1 VGEPFFL
8 GIRGPMKRIA
18 VDIGGTFTDIVYID
32 ESTMRIVVDKVRS
45 TPLDIGQA
53 VLDAIQKIKVN
64 MSEVDL
70 FIHGTT
76 AGINTIVQKKGS
88 RIGLISTKGFR
99 DVLEMAR
106 GNKKE
111 LYDYMWKKP
120 KPLVPRYLRLEVNE
134 RTSHSGEIIEKLDKK
149 EAKKTIQK
157 LKEYGIEAIAVCLL
171 HSYVNPENE
180 RRLGEIT
187 KEVWPEVTLALSH
200 LVAREMREYERTSTT
215 VINAYIEKAVVNYL
229 GRLSENLKEVGFLGQ
244 LLVLGPS
251 GVLGAEAVKEKAIYT
266 LASGPI
272 GGAAGA
278 AYLARLCG
286 IKDLVTMDVGGT
298 SFDVSVVKDGMNI
311 EKHQTEIMGY
321 PVLMAGMDIRPIG
334 AGGGSIARVDAA
346 GLLTVGPE
354 SAGANPG
361 PMAYGMG
368 GTEPTVTDAAL
379 LNGLID
385 PDYFLGG
392 EILLDMD
399 LAKKGVDD
407 IAQKLG
413 LSLNEAADGILS
425 VARNNMTTAT
435 MEILVGQGFDPR
447 DFALMS
453 YGGAGG
459 IFAAN
464 LAKDMSISR
473 VLIPPEPGVFSARGI
488 LAMNLVH
495 TDANAYV
502 QAMND
507 LNIQELEGIYKT
519 MEKSASKMLAAEGI
533 PEDAMVFERSLDI
546 CYEGQRYYIE
556 TPVPAGKR
564 TGEDEIMTEIKD
576 AFERLYEKRYGHL
589 IKAPLRTI
597 NARLKATGKIKEI
610 PLSEIKQGKNI
621 PQTAIKK
628 KRKVYLE
635 GGFVECQI
643 YERSSLLSGN
653 TIDGPAIVEEP
664 FHTTVVMPGQT
675 LQVDQLGNLVIL
687 TKKT

>member
-1 VGEPFFL
+1 V
-8 GIRGPMKRIA
+8 KRVA

-32 ESTMRIVVDKVRS
+32 ETTMQIVVDKVRS
-45 TPLDIGQA
+45 TPWNIGQG
-53 VLDAIQKIKVN
+53 VVEAIKKIHVT

-88 RIGLISTKGFR
+88 KIGLISTKGFT

-106 GNKKE
+106 GDKKE

-120 KPLVPRYLRLEVNE
+120 KPLVPRYLRVGVSE
-134 RTSHSGEIIEKLDKK
+134 RTNHLGEILEKLDEREAKEIIEKLK
-149 EAKKTIQK
+149 EH
-157 LKEYGIEAIAVCLL
+157 GVEAIAVCLL

-180 RRLGEIT
+180 RRLGEIIE
-187 KEVWPEVTLALSH
+187 EVWPEVTFALSH

-215 VINAYIEKAVVNYL
+215 VINAYIEKAVVHYL
-229 GRLSENLKEVGFLGQ
+229 SRLSENLKEAGFLGQ

-251 GVLGAEAVKEKAIYT
+251 GVLGVEAIKEKAIYT

-278 AYLARLCG
+278 ADLAGLCG
-286 IKDLVTMDVGGT
+286 IQDVVTMDVGGT
-298 SFDVSVVKDGMNI
+298 SFEVSVIKDGVNV

-379 LNGLID
+379 VNGLID

-392 EILLDMD
+392 EIRLDLD
-399 LAKKGVDD
+399 LAKKGIRD
-407 IAQKLG
+407 IAEKLG
-413 LSLNEAADGILS
+413 LRFHETADGILS

-435 MEILVGQGFDPR
+435 MEILVGQGLDPR
-447 DFALMS
+447 EFALMS

-473 VLIPPEPGVFSARGI
+473 IIIPPAPGVFSARGI

-495 TDANAYV
+495 TYANAYV
-502 QAMND
+502 HAMD
-507 LNIQELEGIYKT
+507 ELNIQELEGIYRD
-519 MEKSASKMLAAEGI
+519 MEHSAFKLLVAEGMS
-533 PEDAMVFERSLDI
+533 EDAIDCARSLDI

-556 TPVPAGKR
+556 TPLPTGKLNENDKIMR
-564 TGEDEIMTEIKD
+564 EIRD
-576 AFERLYEKRYGHL
+576 SFERLYEKRYGHL
-589 IKAPLRTI
+589 MKAPLRTI
-597 NARLKATGKIKEI
+597 NARVKATGKVKEI
-610 PLSEIKQGKNI
+610 PLSEIKRGTEI
-621 PQTAIKK
+621 PRTAIKK
-628 KRKVYLE
+628 RRKVFLE
-635 GGFVECQI
+635 GDFVESQI
-643 YERSSLLSGN
+643 YERSGLLWGN
-653 TIDGPAIVEEP
+653 TIDGPAIIEEP
-664 FHTTVVMPGQT
+664 FHTTVVMPNQT
-675 LQVDQLGNLVIL
+675 LHVDKLGNLIIL
-687 TKKT
+687 TGGR